1 MYIALYVLYVMLSKK
16 TSWVI
21 ALISVIAIYL
31 GTNLFYYT
39 VVESGMSHAYSFFC
53 FVMFVYFTDKYY
65 IQKSLKNT
73 LALGLFLG
81 IATLIRP
88 TNILL
93 TILFLFYETYT
104 IEDVKKRIVFHFKHY
119 YNFIIL
125 LIVGLI
131 VFFPQMTY
139 WYALTG
145 KYIFYSYRNETFS
158 NWNSPKILEVIAGH
172 KSGWLLYSPVMIFSH
187 PLIIR

>member
-119 YNFIIL
+119 YNFTL
-125 LIVGLI
+125 A
-131 VFFPQMTY
+131 F
-139 WYALTG
+139 
-145 KYIFYSYRNETFS
+145 
-158 NWNSPKILEVIAGH
+158 
-172 KSGWLLYSPVMIFSH
+172 
-187 PLIIR
+187 